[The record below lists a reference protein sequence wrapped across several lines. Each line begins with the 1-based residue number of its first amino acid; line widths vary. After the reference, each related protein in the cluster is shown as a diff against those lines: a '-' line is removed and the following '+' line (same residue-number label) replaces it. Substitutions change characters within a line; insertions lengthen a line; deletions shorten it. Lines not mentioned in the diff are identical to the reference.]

1 MNTPQRIAN
10 VALGVSWPSVFVS
23 FFAAT
28 LPIVQ
33 WTAAVLAGIA
43 SAYAIAV
50 WRKKLSAK

>member
-1 MNTPQRIAN
+1 MSASQRIAN

-33 WTAAVLAGIA
+33 WTAGVLAGIA

-50 WRKKLSAK
+50 WRKKLRVK

>member
-10 VALGVSWPSVFVS
+10 LALGVSWPSVAVS

-33 WTAAVLAGIA
+33 WAAGVLAAVA
-43 SAYAIAV
+43 SGYAIAV